1 VGLEPSLA
9 VRLAT
14 LNPARALGLDG
25 SLGRVE
31 IGRSADLA
39 LVDEAWDVVA
49 TIAGGAVA
57 FKRQGAAA

>member
-1 VGLEPSLA
+1 
-9 VRLAT
+9 
-14 LNPARALGLDG
+14 
-25 SLGRVE
+25 VE